1 MKLVELKTNE
11 SGYIARIRGS
21 GSVRQR
27 ILEMG
32 LCKGEAIT
40 MLQNGPLKDPVA
52 CRILDQTINLS
63 RNEAELIDVV
73 TDKDLST
80 LQNNGSKFTRRRTFK
95 RSKNTDIH
103 VALIGAPNS
112 GKTSLYNDLSRSQE
126 HVGNYG
132 GVTVELLETSLH
144 YKKHRIII
152 TDFPGIQ
159 SFAESSEDELM
170 IRNFIT
176 EGNPDFILNI
186 VDANHIE
193 RDFQLTA
200 ELLEMNAPVIVAL
213 NMYDEFIKAGN
224 QFDSIGLGKMLGIRI
239 IPTVANK
246 GQGSREILETIL
258 ELYEGKNLES
268 RHIQIN
274 YGPEIE
280 ISIQAVVSTIQ
291 DLPADD
297 IEVSPR
303 FSAIKLLEG
312 DPKILKKLAGQASYG
327 NIQETAEHQKSRL
340 RRLLK
345 EEPDVLL
352 TDARYGFVSGA
363 LKETL
368 VKNPVRERTDSDLID
383 TVLTHKVFGLPIL
396 MLILFVA
403 FFATF
408 EIGQYPMQWL
418 ESLISLLSDALA
430 GWISPGPL
438 TNLLIDGVIG
448 GVGSV
453 LVFLPNI
460 LILFY
465 FISLM
470 EDTGYMARAAFI
482 MDKTMHRIGLHGRSF
497 IPLVMGFG
505 CNVPAI
511 MASRAV
517 KNKNNRLLT
526 MLINPFMSCS
536 ARLPVYILVIGAFFP
551 DQPGLVLFMI
561 YTLGIAL
568 AALTAILF
576 KKTLFKEEEI
586 PYVLEMPPYRVPALK
601 ATLQHMWSKGSEY
614 LKKMGGII
622 LIASI
627 IIWGL
632 GYYPIKK
639 DTDVP
644 GPTRMSEKGLTM
656 DTKSNA
662 DPGQSPTIEESP
674 DTAPD
679 LEFSYIGRIGKFIEP
694 VLRPLGFDW
703 KMSVSI
709 LTGIAAKEVVVST
722 MGVLYQTDHERGSA
736 ETLTQRMKSEIYLD
750 GRKKG
755 QNVFNPAVGLSF
767 MVFILLYFPCI
778 ATIAAIRKESG
789 TWRWAIFSIIYSTA
803 LAWIMSFIVYQ
814 VGRLLI

>member
-11 SGYIARIRGS
+11 SGYISRIRGS
-21 GSVRQR
+21 GTARQR

-32 LCKGEAIT
+32 LTKGEAIT
-40 MLQNGPLKDPVA
+40 VLRNAPLMDPIS
-52 CRILDQTINLS
+52 CMILNQTIQLRRS
-63 RNEAELIDVV
+63 EAELVDIV
-73 TDKDLST
+73 TDRELSEF
-80 LQNNGSKFTRRRTFK
+80 QSNGY
-95 RSKNTDIH
+95 RSNPLRAQENPGSAGIH
-103 VALIGAPNS
+103 VAMIGAPNS
-112 GKTSLYNDLSRSQE
+112 GKTSLYNTLSKSQE
-126 HVGNYG
+126 HVGNYS
-132 GVTVELLETSLH
+132 GVTLDLMEASLG
-144 YKKHRIII
+144 YKGHQITI
-152 TDFPGIQ
+152 TDFPGIL
-159 SFAESSEDELM
+159 SFSDLSENELM
-170 IRNFIT
+170 IRNFIA
-176 EGNPDFILNI
+176 EGHPDIILHV

-193 RDFQLTA
+193 RDLQLTA
-200 ELLEMNAPVIVAL
+200 ELVEMSTQVIVAL
-213 NMYDEFIKAGN
+213 NMYDEFTRAGN
-224 QFDSIGLGKMLGIRI
+224 KFNFSGLSKMMGIPI

-246 GQGSREILETIL
+246 GQGAREILDAIL
-258 ELYEGKNLES
+258 NLSAGTNDHS

-280 ISIQAVVSTIQ
+280 QSIQEVQ
-291 DLPADD
+291 DLMNAHAGDALE
-297 IEVSPR
+297 ISAR

-312 DPKILKKLAGQASYG
+312 DPKMVNALSHLETYETIHE
-327 NIQETAEHQKSRL
+327 NIERHRNRL

-352 TDARYGFVSGA
+352 KDARYGFVSGA

-368 VKNPVRERTDSDLID
+368 VKNPVRERTDSELID
-383 TVLTHKVFGLPIL
+383 TVVTHKVFGLPIL
-396 MLILFVA
+396 LMVLFIA
-403 FFATF
+403 FYATF

-418 ESLISLLSDALA
+418 ESLITLLSDAL
-430 GWISPGPL
+430 SRSVTPGPL
-438 TNLLIDGVIG
+438 TNLIIDGVIG

-482 MDKTMHRIGLHGRSF
+482 MDNLMHRIGLHGRSF

-551 DQPGLVLFMI
+551 DQPGLVLFMM
-561 YTLGIAL
+561 YTLGIVV
-568 AALTAILF
+568 AAITAILF
-576 KKTLFKEEEI
+576 KKTIFREEEV
-586 PYVLEMPPYRVPALK
+586 PYVLELPPYRVPAFK
-601 ATLQHMWSKGSEY
+601 ATLRHMWGKGSEY

-622 LIASI
+622 LVASI

-632 GYYPIKK
+632 GYYPTG
-639 DTDVP
+639 DESGNARPSTNVHP
-644 GPTRMSEKGLTM
+644 SSGGA
-656 DTKSNA
+656 SNA
-662 DPGQSPTIEESP
+662 LPVMEDASNTASTTGQVSK
-674 DTAPD
+674 
-679 LEFSYIGRIGKFIEP
+679 LENSYIGRIGRFIEP
-694 VLRPLGFDW
+694 VMRPLGFDW

-722 MGVLYQTDHERGSA
+722 MGVLYHANQDGGPV
-736 ETLTQRMKSEIYLD
+736 ETLTQRIKNERYSDGKKS
-750 GRKKG
+750 G
-755 QNVFNPAVGLSF
+755 QNVFNPVVGLSF

-789 TWRWAIFSIIYSTA
+789 TWRWAIFSILYSTA
-803 LAWIMSFIVYQ
+803 LAWIMSFIIYQ
-814 VGRLLI
+814 VGSLFI